1 MWVPMNYLII
11 SALKKYYDFYGDT
24 LKVECPTHSGT
35 LMNLLEVAN
44 ELRRRLISIF
54 TADEKGNRPV
64 YAEYNEFYS
73 RAENKE
79 LILFYEYFHADNSK
93 GLGSSHQTGWTA
105 LIAKMVDEI

>member
-1 MWVPMNYLII
+1 MPMNYLVI

-24 LKVECPTHSGT
+24 LKVECPTYSGIW
-35 LMNLLEVAN
+35 MNLLEVAN

-54 TADEKGNRPV
+54 TADDKGNRHL
-64 YAEYNEFYS
+64 YAEYNQFYS

-79 LILFYEYFHADNSK
+79 LILFHEYFHGDNSK

-105 LIAKMVDEI
+105 LIAKLVEEI